1 MSVRKLGDNIDVSGI
16 SPGSFDGVP
25 MPARGGLDPISRSIV
40 EQLQQ
45 DGRRSYAAIGKAVGL
60 SEAAVRQRVQRLT
73 DAGVMQIV
81 AVTDPMQVGFTRAAM
96 IGIGVHGDLQAA
108 AAAIEAIPAVT
119 YAIVTAGQY
128 DLLAEVVCENDEHLL
143 TVLSDIRQIADVT
156 KTETFVYLK
165 VRKQTYSWGTR

>member
-1 MSVRKLGDNIDVSGI
+1 MTTRRAVEPVAPRGATAGEHDV
-16 SPGSFDGVP
+16 VP
-25 MPARGGLDPISRSIV
+25 LPVRGGLDSISRSII

-73 DAGVMQIV
+73 DSGVMQIV

-96 IGIGVHGDLQAA
+96 IGIGVQGDLQRAA
-108 AAAIEAIPAVT
+108 DAVESLDAVT
-119 YAIVTAGQY
+119 YVIVTAGQY

-143 TVLSDIRQIADVT
+143 GVLSDIRRITDVT